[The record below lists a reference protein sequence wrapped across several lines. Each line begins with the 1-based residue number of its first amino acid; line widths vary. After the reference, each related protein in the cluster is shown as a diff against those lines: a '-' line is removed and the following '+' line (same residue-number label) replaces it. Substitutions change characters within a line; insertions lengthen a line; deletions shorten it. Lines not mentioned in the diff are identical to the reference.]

1 MTPPV
6 ETRREPARGC
16 GYRKTGGLYLVGST
30 LGKDCGR
37 FPIACDC
44 CPTCGQGIKPARGWT
59 WIEPD
64 KIAGKCRHYN
74 EPLSVRQQVRQGF
87 PETKCGA
94 CSFGPGEVGRAG
106 LLWVGQQFYPTPGQ
120 FLQECHQLGVSR
132 RINVV
137 PRGLVVG
144 ETWVFLG
151 HREVIENP
159 SFAHGG
165 IEPSRLPGIFA
176 AFRPRAIEYVVSGQ
190 EHDDELETLVA
201 RGFTLVRVERVGEQ
215 LETPCS

>member
-1 MTPPV
+1 MSVTV
-6 ETRREPARGC
+6 ETRRETARGC

-30 LGKDCGR
+30 VGKNCGR

-59 WIEPD
+59 WIKPD
-64 KIAGKCRHYN
+64 EIAGEGRCPRYQAGKSGRADDRC
-74 EPLSVRQQVRQGF
+74 SM
-87 PETKCGA
+87 
-94 CSFGPGEVGRAG
+94 CSFGPGKIERAG

-132 RINVV
+132 RITVV

-144 ETWVFLG
+144 QTWVFLG
-151 HREVIENP
+151 HREAFEAPEV
-159 SFAHGG
+159 FG
-165 IEPSRLPGIFA
+165 IEASEPQRHPGIFA
-176 AFRPRAIEYVVSGQ
+176 AFQPRAIEYIVSGM
-190 EHDDELETLVA
+190 EHDHELEALAA

-215 LETPCS
+215 LETPA